1 MKIENGMAAFVTGA
15 AGGMGLGMARAF
27 TRAGLKVAMADID
40 GARVRAS
47 AEALA
52 ADGAQVLPLELDV
65 RDPEAWE
72 AAAQTAWDWSGGVQI
87 LCNNAGVVFTGA
99 FADQPLE
106 VWRLTQAV
114 NVDGPYLGIRA
125 LLPRMLASG
134 SPGRIVNTASLAGLW
149 GENKLAAYTASK
161 FALVGLSEALQ
172 LELARTPI
180 GVSVVFPGPTATELG
195 SSTRKVAEA
204 SGVVPPAPAAPSAA
218 APAPRPLS
226 GPRRSMDP
234 AFVGERVLQAIQDD
248 EFYVITHPDWRP
260 VAEARSA
267 AILGAFGPGAEP
279 GYADDPAA
287 VTKVTA
293 RLAEALGRR

>member
-1 MKIENGMAAFVTGA
+1 MNIENGMAAFVTGA

-27 TRAGLKVAMADID
+27 THAGLKVVMADID
-40 GARVRAS
+40 GPRVHAS
-47 AEALA
+47 ARALA
-52 ADGAQVLPLELDV
+52 AEGGEVLPLELDV
-65 RDPEAWE
+65 RD
-72 AAAQTAWDWSGGVQI
+72 AAAWQAAADAAWDWSGGIQI

-99 FADQPLE
+99 FAEQPLE

-125 LLPRMLASG
+125 FLPRMLASHAA
-134 SPGRIVNTASLAGLW
+134 GRIVNTASLAGLW

-161 FALVGLSEALQ
+161 FALLGLSEALQ

-195 SSTRKVAEA
+195 ASTRKVAEA
-204 SGVVPPAPAAPSAA
+204 GGLEMPVSDAA
-218 APAPRPLS
+218 AAAASRPPS

-234 AFVGERVLQAIQDD
+234 AFVGQRVLQAIRDD

-260 VAEARSA
+260 VAEARTA
-267 AILGAFGPGAEP
+267 AILAAFGPPADP
-279 GYADDPAA
+279 DYADDPVSVA
-287 VTKVTA
+287 KVTT